1 MPSRRLEDA
10 HPILAKAYRFSKA
23 EFERLDPEYRVILT
37 CTHRT
42 NQEQADLYA
51 IGRTKPGRKVT
62 NAKPGQSKHNDLPS
76 KAIDVAFQHRIE
88 GKLSWNIGLFKKFYD
103 LMRSVSPATRWGAH
117 VSHGGHFKSIND
129 APHYE
134 LP

>member
-1 MPSRRLEDA
+1 MPSRNLSDA
-10 HPILAKAYRFSKA
+10 HPILAQAYVASKA
-23 EFERLDPEYRVILT
+23 QFEVLFPEYRVLVT
-37 CTHRT
+37 CTHRS

-76 KAIDVAFQHRIE
+76 KAIDIAFQHRVT

-103 LMRSVSPATRWGAH
+103 LMKAHSPVIRWGAH
-117 VSHGGHFKSIND
+117 VTNGGDFKTIND